1 MPSKVFSGAI
11 VGLDAQ
17 LVEVEIDV
25 SHGLRSFSIVGL
37 PDKTV
42 EESTVMIKKHSMCS

>member
-11 VGLDAQ
+11 VGLDAK

-25 SHGLRSFSIVGL
+25 THGLRSFTIVGL

-42 EESTVMIKKHSMCS
+42 EESSVAIKHSRFS